1 MKSVREAIEDDYSDY
16 WGSDRNGEPLGVV
29 LIGLLT
35 DIAQGVAP
43 EEGEHPMESEGRVL
57 NMFAQMYKAAWE
69 AGFTAKLSGVKGDDD
84 GIPK

>member
-1 MKSVREAIEDDYSDY
+1 MKSVLDAIADDYSDY
-16 WGSDRNGEPLGVV
+16 WRSDKDGEPLGVV

-35 DIAQGVAP
+35 QISQGV
-43 EEGEHPMESEGRVL
+43 EGEEVMGNEGKVL